1 MKNTM
6 PLSIF
11 ADALFCF
18 DGLQNITEE
27 NGAAYFIAVDDDEI
41 KYSKAPLMAEV

>member
-27 NGAAYFIAVDDDEI
+27 NGAASFIVVDDEI